1 MTEEKLQECAEKGE
15 ATAMTALKE
24 KYGRV
29 NGRIAFDA
37 MRIGDKAGKEV
48 VDEYVY
54 YLSIGLANMLNLFQP
69 EVLSIGGGISNEGDF
84 LLNLVEP
91 LVRKEQYGGDLVK
104 LTDIRIAELKND
116 AGIIG
121 AATLGIE
128 V

>member
-1 MTEEKLQECAEKGE
+1 MTEEKLAECAEKGE
-15 ATAMTALKE
+15 ETAMTALKE
-24 KYGRV
+24 KYGKV

-37 MRIGDKAGKEV
+37 MRLGDKAGKEV

-54 YLSIGLANMLNLFQP
+54 YLAIGLANMLNLFQP

-104 LTDIRIAELKND
+104 LTEIRIAELKND